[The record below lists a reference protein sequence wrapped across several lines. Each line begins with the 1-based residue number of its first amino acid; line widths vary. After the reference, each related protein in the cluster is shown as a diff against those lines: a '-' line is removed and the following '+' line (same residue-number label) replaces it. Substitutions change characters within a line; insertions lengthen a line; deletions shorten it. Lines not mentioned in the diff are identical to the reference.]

1 MATVVAVIPFANTAI
16 FASDVGQLME
26 GGGSCEGGGG
36 GGGGSAAATSA
47 LDVDVGT
54 KAVAPAYATESKD
67 VGPAYA
73 TESKD
78 AGPAYAAESKD
89 AGPPSSYPPVG
100 GGPRIFEE
108 LTVLTDPGLLLD
120 EMRATGYV
128 RVRMSSTQSPVALYQ
143 AGAAFFAT
151 PSARKNRWRVDP
163 WADPDESTGFRSATT
178 REFYEMHPLWQTEN
192 QNPTENQ
199 GIPGP
204 PELRRLGAWCTSCL
218 DMTLALISAI
228 EAGPRRY
235 PRLSEAMAGGVG
247 GVRAGG
253 AGGGGENFGVDVD
266 VGGSGRAH
274 VSGGAGGVGETT
286 ESREADG
293 AGAGADSG
301 RSVDGGGR
309 GGGATEAHMLWNTS
323 MLRLYRYR
331 TFRPLC
337 WLPMR
342 LGYVSHT
349 DLGLLTVT
357 PRGTRSGLEIRIPC
371 APRGR
376 SMRSMRPKFKWVQ
389 IEKQMGADEVLIFPG
404 DSLEMLT
411 DGAYRPLVHRV
422 VNWSHATRMS
432 APFFLRA
439 AKGTPTHDFVRQR
452 RSDRKR
458 GKLFV

>member
-1 MATVVAVIPFANTAI
+1 MQAFEPLAPSDTKGDDGDDRGHNGNDNSANVAGD
-16 FASDVGQLME
+16 DVGQPIE
-26 GGGSCEGGGG
+26 GRGSCEGEGGE
-36 GGGGSAAATSA
+36 SAAATSA
-47 LDVDVGT
+47 VDVAVNT
-54 KAVAPAYATESKD
+54 KAVA
-67 VGPAYA
+67 
-73 TESKD
+73 
-78 AGPAYAAESKD
+78 PAYAAESKD
-89 AGPPSSYPPVG
+89 AAGPYSPPSSYPPVG
-100 GGPRIFEE
+100 GGPCIFEE
-108 LTVLTDPGLLLD
+108 CTVLTDPGRLIE

-128 RVRMSSTQSPVALYQ
+128 RVRMSSTQTPVALYE
-143 AGAAFFAT
+143 AGAAFFAS

-178 REFYEMHPLWQTEN
+178 REFYEMHPLWQTEH

-204 PELRRLGAWCTSCL
+204 PELRRLGAWCKSCV

-247 GVRAGG
+247 DARAGG
-253 AGGGGENFGVDVD
+253 AGGGCGNIGVDVD
-266 VGGSGRAH
+266 IGGSGRAH
-274 VSGGAGGVGETT
+274 VSGGAGGAGGTT
-286 ESREADG
+286 ESREVDG
-293 AGAGADSG
+293 ARAGAGSNSG
-301 RSVDGGGR
+301 RNVDGGGR
-309 GGGATEAHMLWNTS
+309 GGDAIEAHMLWNTS

-371 APRGR
+371 ASRG
-376 SMRSMRPKFKWVQ
+376 RSMRPKFKWVQ

-411 DGAYRPLVHRV
+411 EGAYRPLVHRV

-439 AKGTPTHDFVRQR
+439 AKGTPTHDFVRRR